1 MKILIS
7 ILILC
12 LFAKNPFLQELES
25 EMKLIDEKR
34 QMCLD
39 IGFKIDTEK
48 MADCILQLVL
58 NESSQTIITTNDNG
72 SLSEQNRIMEE
83 QTRIMERQLRQQR
96 LENLRESQKT
106 FQKMIDG
113 TCSFC

>member
-12 LFAKNPFLQELES
+12 LFAKNSFLQELDS

-83 QTRIMERQLRQQR
+83 QTRIMQKQLRQQR